1 MYTYGIYL
9 LVVLFNN
16 FFYSHFV
23 VKMAKS
29 IFRFFK
35 GGSLEAANIIGQS
48 GVNFL
53 QQAAV
58 DGSMILHIAAYI
70 FAGILT
76 LIFHRLLCWLY
87 SHGYTTDRAFYV
99 MGLTPLFLMA
109 FILPFLKID
118 INGHEIFHGS
128 LSDGIDAFDG
138 VDSLDG
144 IDSTDD
150 IGHSLSL
157 KSDMELPSG
166 VQTIL
171 DHADIDIGT
180 MLDGH
185 VQTISPAIEA
195 SVASAASRGVFLVDE
210 HLKRTGESFKLCG
223 ENGSMQTIEYVTDDQ
238 AVIRDNDGNTV
249 GSISLDTKKEREV
262 VRLADGFSYTIDK
275 INGSIVD
282 AEGKLLGRIKDGQN
296 GDRLLVNDKDEVIR
310 KYQADEAAS
319 AEEGFP
325 SQDDSIYVMT
335 YKKKRGASAPLFLW
349 KNTIDN
355 LVEKVYIEPVN
366 IFQQ

>member
-1 MYTYGIYL
+1 
-9 LVVLFNN
+9 
-16 FFYSHFV
+16 
-23 VKMAKS
+23 
-29 IFRFFK
+29 
-35 GGSLEAANIIGQS
+35 
-48 GVNFL
+48 
-53 QQAAV
+53 
-58 DGSMILHIAAYI
+58 
-70 FAGILT
+70 
-76 LIFHRLLCWLY
+76 
-87 SHGYTTDRAFYV
+87 
-99 MGLTPLFLMA
+99 
-109 FILPFLKID
+109 
-118 INGHEIFHGS
+118 
-128 LSDGIDAFDG
+128 
-138 VDSLDG
+138 
-144 IDSTDD
+144 
-150 IGHSLSL
+150 
-157 KSDMELPSG
+157 MELPSG

-275 INGSIVD
+275 MNGSIVD

-310 KYQADEAAS
+310 KYQAD
-319 AEEGFP
+319 GF
-325 SQDDSIYVMT
+325 IFNGT
-335 YKKKRGASAPLFLW
+335 G
-349 KNTIDN
+349 N
-355 LVEKVYIEPVN
+355 PVGN
-366 IFQQ
+366 VAMA